1 MNAPAV
7 RHDRHRRSFP
17 RADLTLLD
25 LPCAQ
30 PIIKRVA
37 ASVPADYPKRM
48 EQVLLVSAI
57 AVAAKL
63 NPTNGFAEATLHA

>member
-1 MNAPAV
+1 VIGPAV
-7 RHDRHRRSFP
+7 RHDRHRRGFP
-17 RADLTLLD
+17 VADLSLLE

-30 PIIKRVA
+30 PIIARIA
-37 ASVPADYPKRM
+37 ASVPVDYPRRM

-63 NPTNGFAEATLHA
+63 KPGNPFAEATLS